1 VSVDPTS
8 YTATYDLAAAAGCD
22 ILASTADSIG
32 RSLESDG
39 NPLASEFLALAD
51 RLHSRG
57 DGLRAEELPLPGTA
71 QAVPRL
77 RLLP

>member
-1 VSVDPTS
+1 VSIDPTS

-39 NPLASEFLALAD
+39 NPLANEFLALAD

-57 DGLRAEELPLPGTA
+57 DGLRAEIPLPGTA